1 MRVMSKFLNQWRKP
15 TGKLGGVLA
24 WVLNISH
31 SKGTRWGLQHI
42 TIGKIFPFSMLVA
55 GEVNSHFYWP
65 DLVNEMEVRC
75 KPG

>member
-42 TIGKIFPFSMLVA
+42 TIGKIFPFLMLVA
-55 GEVNSHFYWP
+55 G
-65 DLVNEMEVRC
+65 
-75 KPG
+75 K